1 MIQTCRTR
9 GIDLYSMGWRATH
22 AKKDT
27 LVNLFYIICDR
38 QCSVRI
44 PATVPRRKKSLS
56 TRLACI
62 GPPPVME
69 GPTDE
74 RIELGLRIEAIA
86 HRLHDTPL
94 SICCRDIN
102 YVVQDTQTK
111 VQRFLSFMVFPVHL
125 DDLGIDRSTTSRFCG
140 CGMVMSDHAPP
151 SLSSSSSP
159 DQQTTFL

>member
-38 QCSVRI
+38 QCSVRVF
-44 PATVPRRKKSLS
+44 PQLCRPKKSLLS
-56 TRLACI
+56 PPGHASDRPWPWRDRRTNARQSHIDYMTRRSVSVAVTSC
-62 GPPPVME
+62 
-69 GPTDE
+69 
-74 RIELGLRIEAIA
+74 
-86 HRLHDTPL
+86 
-94 SICCRDIN
+94 N
-102 YVVQDTQTK
+102 YVVQETQTK
-111 VQRFLSFMVFPVHL
+111 VQRFLSFMVFSVHL
-125 DDLGIDRSTTSRFCG
+125 DDLGIDRSTTGRFCG